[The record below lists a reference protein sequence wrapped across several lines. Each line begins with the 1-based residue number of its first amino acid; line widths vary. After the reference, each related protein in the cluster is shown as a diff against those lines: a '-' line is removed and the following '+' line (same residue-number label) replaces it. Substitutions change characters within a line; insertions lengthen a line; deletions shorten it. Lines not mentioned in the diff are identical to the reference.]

1 MCYALI
7 FQLLLRPAKG
17 CFLSFP
23 KDEDI
28 GNMDEI
34 CQQRGLAT
42 NIIDM
47 YM

>member
-28 GNMDEI
+28 RNMDEI